1 MKTEKKA
8 WSEIGEN
15 KMKRYL
21 KDRNVVAGLFFLIFD
36 LFYLGFGLQIPV
48 SDTSSV
54 GAGFMP
60 RVYGFCMLVIALIL
74 LFTSVKKVKAE
85 DKAGKEVT
93 NDFSMDKRD
102 ATRVG
107 CSFVLIL
114 LYVILL
120 KELGFLICSVQLL
133 YGLVYLLSPAY
144 VKESFIQKH
153 CMDENGNKKEGCF
166 DSNGKVKFTSMLP
179 YYGKILF
186 FAVIYTVVI
195 YVLFAKG
202 LGLKM
207 PAGILKGVLPF

>member
-85 DKAGKEVT
+85 DKAGKEVQMI
-93 NDFSMDKRD
+93 FRW
-102 ATRVG
+102 
-107 CSFVLIL
+107 I
-114 LYVILL
+114 
-120 KELGFLICSVQLL
+120 KEMQLGWGVP
-133 YGLVYLLSPAY
+133 LSL
-144 VKESFIQKH
+144 SC
-153 CMDENGNKKEGCF
+153 CM
-166 DSNGKVKFTSMLP
+166 
-179 YYGKILF
+179 
-186 FAVIYTVVI
+186 
-195 YVLFAKG
+195 
-202 LGLKM
+202 
-207 PAGILKGVLPF
+207 